1 MGNKDQSRRTM
12 EETSTNEEVEATNE
26 KNTTFYLYHPCSLL
40 QKFLGTLFKCLGFE
54 IETNKKEHDEVK
66 SPSDTEEDVRTDD
79 NTTSEHESS
88 QKVLACAEQKECSS
102 STTSSFQFIRTLII
116 RRGGPRRSG
125 SSSGSGPGIN

>member
-1 MGNKDQSRRTM
+1 M
-12 EETSTNEEVEATNE
+12 EETSTNEEVEITNE

-66 SPSDTEEDVRTDD
+66 STSNTEEDVRSDD
-79 NTTSEHESS
+79 NITSEHESC
-88 QKVLACAEQKECSS
+88 QKVLTCAEQKECST

-116 RRGGPRRSG
+116 RRGGQRRSG
-125 SSSGSGPGIN
+125 PSSGSGPGIN